1 MIKREY
7 IYALRW
13 EAQVVTEIMA
23 RVAVAPVPVVAFK
36 KLEGGILM
44 QACSAHTPARQPRWR
59 NPL

>member
-23 RVAVAPVPVVAFK
+23 RVAVAPVPVVLVAFK
-36 KLEGGILM
+36 KL
-44 QACSAHTPARQPRWR
+44 Q
-59 NPL
+59 